1 VNRTSEI
8 DERWELKAEL
18 ASDKVISVAFSVRV
32 KGETDYKFLGTADSP
47 PYRILPTWEE
57 VPDAPDLEFK
67 AVARDLFGA
76 ETSADF
82 EWQRR
87 RRVKKTE

>member
-1 VNRTSEI
+1 MESS
-8 DERWELKAEL
+8 
-18 ASDKVISVAFSVRV
+18 SDKVVSVAFGVRV
-32 KGETDYKFLGTADSP
+32 KGETDYKFLGTADAP
-47 PYRILPTWEE
+47 PYRVLPTWDE

-76 ETSADF
+76 ETSTDF

-87 RRVKKTE
+87 KRFKKTE